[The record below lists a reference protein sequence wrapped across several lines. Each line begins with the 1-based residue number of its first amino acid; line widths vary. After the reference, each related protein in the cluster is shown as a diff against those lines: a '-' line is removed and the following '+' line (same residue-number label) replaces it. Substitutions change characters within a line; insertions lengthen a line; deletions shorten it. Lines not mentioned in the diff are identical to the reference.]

1 MQRAQR
7 LTFTLLGVALLFF
20 LLGLGLMAASMVVP
34 PALVIGVIALALA
47 LALVLGSLAPILT
60 AWGFNERQK
69 KS

>member
-20 LLGLGLMAASMVVP
+20 LLGLGLMAVSMVAP
-34 PALVIGVIALALA
+34 PALVIGIIALALA
-47 LALVLGSLAPILT
+47 LALGLGSLAPILT

-69 KS
+69 KF